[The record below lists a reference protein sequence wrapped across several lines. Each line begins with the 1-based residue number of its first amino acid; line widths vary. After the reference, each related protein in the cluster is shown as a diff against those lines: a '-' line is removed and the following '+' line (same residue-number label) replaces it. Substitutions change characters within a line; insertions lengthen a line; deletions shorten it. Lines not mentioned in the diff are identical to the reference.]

1 MFGSASWNDGSPA
14 FQCFFRAVETTVCLY
29 VCNTDNNHNNNN
41 NNNSNTNHSSNN
53 NNSNNNNKNNNN
65 NDIYIYTYIHTIDRF
80 KQRFAASAEFF
91 SNIASQLGHPGHL
104 PGDTIRHISP
114 LKWWESGELPLKRE
128 EHVELMGF

>member
-1 MFGSASWNDGSPA
+1 MVPQLSNVSLGRLKP
-14 FQCFFRAVETTVCLY
+14 LY
-29 VCNTDNNHNNNN
+29 VCMYVILIIIITIYNN

-53 NNSNNNNKNNNN
+53 NNNNNNKNNNN
-65 NDIYIYTYIHTIDRF
+65 NDIYIYTYIHAIDRF

-91 SNIASQLGHPGHL
+91 SNIASQLGHPGHP

-114 LKWWESGELPLKRE
+114 LKWWESGELPLKWE